1 MYIIVRCFA
10 LSLRCCSSSSS
21 SNCVYL
27 YNMYNVCVCVC
38 ARARIYMQTQYIYI
52 YIIHKYGIIYIYT
65 RTHARTQPSPPLLT
79 HTQVH
84 QRLFVKLRCDALGTH
99 FTSFTGTKVH
109 LLTQTT
115 LLAAGVAAHLY
126 AGGNR
131 ASASEAPIKPLYMC
145 GGSEAVGGGGEET
158 EGVGDGSYRA
168 HIASREFELP
178 AGPAGS
184 YTLVCSCRCSIYLLY
199 WYKRTYSD
207 AEGGA
212 GGTHSSARAGEGL
225 LLEATSA

>member
-1 MYIIVRCFA
+1 M
-10 LSLRCCSSSSS
+10 
-21 SNCVYL
+21 
-27 YNMYNVCVCVC
+27 
-38 ARARIYMQTQYIYI
+38 
-52 YIIHKYGIIYIYT
+52 YIYT
-65 RTHARTQPSPPLLT
+65 RTHARNPPPLPT

-131 ASASEAPIKPLYMC
+131 GSASEAPIKPLYMC
-145 GGSEAVGGGGEET
+145 GGGQAVGGGGEEA

-178 AGPAGS
+178 AGS
-184 YTLVCSCRCSIYLLY
+184 YTLVCSCRCSDVLALLVQ
-199 WYKRTYSD
+199 KNRF
-207 AEGGA
+207 
-212 GGTHSSARAGEGL
+212 
-225 LLEATSA
+225 